1 MIAQVINCVIHK
13 QTNKA
18 IGILVMYYS
27 EDNTSPLS
35 RVIFFNA
42 KSIVPG
48 NWVKLTI
55 INR

>member
-48 NWVKLTI
+48 N
-55 INR
+55 